1 MIKFENVSFG
11 FPQKDLYE
19 DISFSIEAGDH
30 AALIGS
36 NGCGKSSLIRLILDR
51 DRYTYDG
58 MIRIAPDCRIGYISQ
73 FVEHASEEIT
83 SFDYLAAP
91 FLDLLARFD
100 EICARLCEEE
110 NPDLQ
115 TQYDSLMAELDSL
128 DAYNYEPVI
137 RKMLSSAGLDA
148 IADTPVT
155 RISGG
160 EYKLLC
166 ILRSMLMKPHL
177 LIMDEPDVFLDFENL
192 VSLTRMINRYD
203 GTILAVTHSRL
214 LLSQCFDKILD
225 IENKGIREFPG
236 TFAEYSSWIL
246 ETKIGLFEHC
256 RDFDEFIEK
265 QEDIVKRVGELA
277 SAMAIPRLGRQV
289 KARATYLERLKK
301 MRGEDPFLED
311 HHHAFR
317 FLTSAEADG
326 TSGISPAAGGDLG
339 TGSASAPAI
348 ELKDFSLSYDREI
361 LSHLSFSIR
370 NGEKVALVGANGT
383 GKSSLL
389 REIYAML
396 EKEAPGKAGYFRQVI
411 TEQDGDLL
419 SGGERCLAQLD
430 RLCEEPHDILLLDE
444 PTSHLD
450 IHAQIALEKAI
461 REYTGT
467 VLMVSHDLFAVT
479 GCTDRVLILEN
490 GTVREMSGR
499 SYRKSVYRNY
509 FDSDVFETER
519 RRIAAE
525 IRVSNLIR
533 ARKFDEARK
542 ELSESLSL

>member
-51 DRYTYDG
+51 DHYTYDG
-58 MIRIAPDCRIGYISQ
+58 IIRIDPGCRIGCISQ
-73 FVEHASEEIT
+73 FVEHTSEEIT
-83 SFDYLAAP
+83 SFDYLATP

-128 DAYNYEPVI
+128 DAYNYEPTI
-137 RKMLSSAGLDA
+137 RKMLSSAGLDN

-166 ILRSMLMKPHL
+166 ILRSMLMKPQL

-236 TFAEYSSWIL
+236 TFAEYSTWIL

-317 FLTSAEADG
+317 FLTAAESALSDSDHGPE
-326 TSGISPAAGGDLG
+326 IEPAPVIA
-339 TGSASAPAI
+339 
-348 ELKDFSLSYDREI
+348 LKDFSLSYDREI
-361 LSHLSFSIR
+361 LSHLSFSVQK
-370 NGEKVALVGANGT
+370 GEKVALVGANGT

-509 FDSDVFETER
+509 FDSDIFETER